1 MITLVTGATGL
12 VGNNVVRLLL
22 ERGRAVRVL
31 ERAGSDSRPLQGL
44 DVERAVGDV
53 CDADSVRR
61 ACHGAELVVHA
72 AARVHIGWTG
82 LEEQRRVNVEG
93 TRNVASAA
101 QEARARLVHV
111 STVDT
116 VGRGSRECPADE
128 ETPLA
133 GHLDCPYVLTKRE
146 AEQVVL
152 GLVAQG
158 LDAVVVNPAFMIGPW
173 DWKPSS
179 GRMLLA
185 VGRGRALVAPP
196 GGNDFCDVR
205 DVAAGIL
212 AAAERGVA
220 GRRYIL
226 GGEPLSYY
234 EAWTLFAEITGSRR
248 PFRVMRVPVLRSLG
262 ALGSFWGRVTGHE
275 PDLNSATAAIS
286 MMEHHF
292 SAARATRELGYEV
305 RPVREATIAAWE
317 WFLRYGYASRK
328 PAPILPISSA
338 RSA

>member
-22 ERGRAVRVL
+22 DQGRAVRVL
-31 ERAGSDSRPLQGL
+31 VRQNSDTRPFDGLQ
-44 DVERAVGDV
+44 VERASGDV
-53 CDADSVRR
+53 CDADSLRR
-61 ACHGAELVVHA
+61 ACRGVQRVVHA

-82 LEEQRRVNVEG
+82 LEEQRIVNVEG
-93 TRNVASAA
+93 TRNVAHAA
-101 QEARARLVHV
+101 REAGARLVHV

-116 VGRGSRECPADE
+116 IGRGTRLQPADE
-128 ETPLA
+128 ETPL
-133 GHLDCPYVLTKRE
+133 GRHIECPYVLTKRE

-152 GLVAQG
+152 DLVAAG

-185 VGRGRALVAPP
+185 IGRGRGFAAPP

-205 DVAAGIL
+205 EVAAGIL
-212 AAAERGVA
+212 SAAERGVA

-234 EAWTLFAEITGSRR
+234 EAWSLFAEIAGRR
-248 PFRVMRVPVLRSLG
+248 KPLAIVPGRVVRSLG
-262 ALGSFWGRVTGHE
+262 ALGSLWGRMTGCE
-275 PDLNSATAAIS
+275 PDLNGASAAMSAQQ
-286 MMEHHF
+286 HHF
-292 SAARATRELGYEV
+292 SAARAVRELGYQV
-305 RPVREATIAAWE
+305 RPIRGAAEAAWQ
-317 WFLRYGYASRK
+317 WFLEHGY
-328 PAPILPISSA
+328 IA
-338 RSA
+338 R

>member
-1 MITLVTGATGL
+1 MLTLVTGATGL

-22 ERGRAVRVL
+22 ERGQAVRVL
-31 ERAGSDSRPLQGL
+31 ERAACDSRPLAGL
-44 DVERAVGDV
+44 DVERITGDV
-53 CDADSVRR
+53 CDATSVHR
-61 ACHGAELVVHA
+61 ACRGAGLVIHA

-82 LEEQRRVNVEG
+82 FQEQVQVNVEG
-93 TRNVASAA
+93 TRNVARAA
-101 QEARARLVHV
+101 REAGARMVHV

-116 VGRGSRECPADE
+116 VGRGTRECPADE
-128 ETPLA
+128 DTMLSD
-133 GHLDCPYVLTKRE
+133 HLECPYVLTKRE

-152 GLVAQG
+152 GLVEEG
-158 LDAVVVNPAFMIGPW
+158 LEAVVVNPAFMIGPW

-185 VGRGRALVAPP
+185 VSRGRALIAPP

-234 EAWTLFAEITGSRR
+234 EAWTLFAEVTGARR

-262 ALGSFWGRVTGHE
+262 ALGSLWGRLTGHE

-286 MMEHHF
+286 IMEHHF
-292 SAARATRELGYEV
+292 SAARASDELGYQM
-305 RPVREATIAAWE
+305 RPVRVAATAAWE
-317 WFLRYGYASRK
+317 WFLRHGYAPHK
-328 PAPILPISSA
+328 TALPAMSA

>member
-1 MITLVTGATGL
+1 MLTLVTGATGL

-22 ERGRAVRVL
+22 DRGHAVRVL
-31 ERAGSDSRPLQGL
+31 ERTGSDSRPVDGL
-44 DVERAVGDV
+44 DVERAIGDV
-53 CDADSVRR
+53 CDAGSVRS
-61 ACHGAELVVHA
+61 ACRGVSLVVHA

-82 LEEQRRVNVEG
+82 LEAQRHVNVEG
-93 TRNVASAA
+93 TRNVARAA
-101 QEARARLVHV
+101 REAGARLVHV

-116 VGRGSRECPADE
+116 VGRGTRACPANE
-128 ETPLA
+128 ETPVARGLE
-133 GHLDCPYVLTKRE
+133 CPYVVTKCE
-146 AEQVVL
+146 AEHVVL
-152 GLVAQG
+152 DLAAEG
-158 LDAVVVNPAFMIGPW
+158 LDAVVVNPAYMIGPW

-185 VGRGRALVAPP
+185 VGRGRAFVAPP

-212 AAAERGVA
+212 AAAQRGVA

-234 EAWTLFAEITGSRR
+234 EAWTLFAEITGGRR
-248 PFRVMRVPVLRSLG
+248 PLRVMRVPVLRSLG
-262 ALGSFWGRVTGHE
+262 ALGSLWGRLTGHE

-292 SAARATRELGYEV
+292 SPARAVRELGYQM
-305 RPVREATIAAWE
+305 RPIREAALAAWE
-317 WFLRYGYASRK
+317 WFLRYGYAPR
-328 PAPILPISSA
+328 
-338 RSA
+338 

>member
-1 MITLVTGATGL
+1 MISLVTGATGL

-31 ERAGSDSRPLQGL
+31 ERTGSDSRPFDGL
-44 DVERAVGDV
+44 DVERAIGDV
-53 CDADSVRR
+53 CDAESLRR
-61 ACHGAELVVHA
+61 ACRGTSLVIHA

-82 LEEQRRVNVEG
+82 LHEQRHVNVEG
-93 TRNVASAA
+93 TRNVAHAA
-101 QEARARLVHV
+101 LEAGARLVHV

-116 VGRGSRECPADE
+116 VGRGTRDCPANED
-128 ETPLA
+128 TPLG

-152 GLVAQG
+152 DQVAEG

-185 VGRGRALVAPP
+185 VGRGRAFVAPP

-226 GGEPLSYY
+226 GGVPLSYY

-262 ALGSFWGRVTGHE
+262 VLGSFWGRVTGHE

-292 SAARATRELGYEV
+292 SAARAMSELGYQV
-305 RPVREATIAAWE
+305 RPVREAAMAAWD
-317 WFLRYGYASRK
+317 WFLRYGYATR
-328 PAPILPISSA
+328 
-338 RSA
+338 

>member
-22 ERGRAVRVL
+22 DRGRAVRVL
-31 ERAGSDSRPLQGL
+31 GRQRSDTRPLAGL
-44 DVERAVGDV
+44 DVERVTGDV
-53 CDADSVRR
+53 CDADSLGR
-61 ACHGAELVVHA
+61 ACQGVQLVVHA
-72 AARVHIGWTG
+72 AAQVHIGWTG
-82 LEEQRRVNVEG
+82 LQSQRAVNVEG
-93 TRNVASAA
+93 TRNIARAA
-101 QEARARLVHV
+101 RQAGARLVHV

-116 VGRGSRECPADE
+116 MGRGTRAQPADE
-128 ETPLA
+128 DTPL
-133 GHLDCPYVLTKRE
+133 GRHIECPYVVTKRE

-152 GLVAQG
+152 GLAADG

-185 VGRGRALVAPP
+185 IGRGRGFLAPP

-212 AAAERGVA
+212 SAAERGA
-220 GRRYIL
+220 TGRRYIL

-234 EAWTLFAEITGSRR
+234 EAWSLFAEITGRR
-248 PFRVMRVPVLRSLG
+248 KPRRVMRVPVLRTLG
-262 ALGSFWGRVTGHE
+262 ALGSLWGHVIRNE
-275 PDLNSATAAIS
+275 PDLNSASAAMS

-292 SAARATRELGYEV
+292 SAARAIRELGYQIRPIRAAAEV
-305 RPVREATIAAWE
+305 AWQ
-317 WFLRYGYASRK
+317 WFLEHGYA
-328 PAPILPISSA
+328 A
-338 RSA
+338 R